1 MSCLTN
7 CPALTFVGSLRKDS
21 IKSTLCDVTQRCVPP
36 WRRVATRGLCTTL
49 IKELDQVPEKS
60 TVIFGLASHLES
72 KLNKQCVLSSSTLNW
87 NSFSRLIDPQW
98 ERGGPDAEGPA
109 RLGDC
114 SPSRRVGVF
123 SQEGPGGAKAQPK
136 QQPGRAA
143 LCLL

>member
-1 MSCLTN
+1 M
-7 CPALTFVGSLRKDS
+7 
-21 IKSTLCDVTQRCVPP
+21 
-36 WRRVATRGLCTTL
+36 ATRGLCTTL

-72 KLNKQCVLSSSTLNW
+72 KLNKQCVLSSSTLNS

-109 RLGDC
+109 WLGDC

-123 SQEGPGGAKAQPK
+123 SQEGPGGAKDQPK
-136 QQPGRAA
+136 QQNLDGLRSACCKLINTENDFLKA
-143 LCLL
+143 HFLVRKLQCVWLRLSQRLQ